1 MARRAR
7 STRAFSAV
15 ALLLLILIGV
25 YSQPALSGYSARIKL
40 GLLAVDGATG
50 NGIVVDAWLSVTSPG
65 SGRVTVEPKD
75 LVEESTALST
85 RIAFYL
91 ASIVDGINPELF
103 DVRVEFETDTPVGG
117 PSASGF
123 MAASFL
129 LALHGLLPDTDT
141 TMTGMVSL
149 TGFILPVAGVS
160 DKVTAAK
167 SAGYKR
173 VLVPLSE
180 AGNISNGISNGI
192 NVEGVCTFEEAAS
205 RLSSSYVSAL
215 IPEKPQI
222 QPPEPIREKEAEF
235 SHHAQLFIE
244 KATALLDEIPRNDT
258 RRAVVAL
265 LDEAREA
272 LDKSPYSAA
281 SIAFM
286 ALYIAASSIAGQ
298 HGFDYLEEKIGLSL
312 DAVLA
317 NASSTVKTRLQ
328 EFNGRSVCGLWGY
341 EALAAASV
349 RLYLAE
355 HAADSTKPDVKTLAL
370 LRALSAESWARLAD
384 PDFGPR
390 VPCSLLGSVA
400 QFFVDYMQLSYNY
413 IRSIVGHV
421 VFHIPMPDDRDISA
435 WINDARK
442 SLEEDNYPL
451 ALGLALYV
459 VSSLEESLAHGSGL
473 PPACIERHIAFLEKL
488 SWVIGPS
495 LPASLLLEYALG
507 YGSYVETVL
516 GDPFIQ
522 ESLEVDT
529 AVWLLHP
536 LAITALTTEAA
547 QPPTAHASL
556 QWSNYYLAGIAAE
569 AALIALIGYSLVLVS
584 RRARAEEV

>member
-1 MARRAR
+1 MTRRAG
-7 STRAFSAV
+7 STRAFPAV
-15 ALLLLILIGV
+15 ALLLFILLGV
-25 YSQPALSGYSARIKL
+25 YSQPALSEYSARIKL

-50 NGIVVDAWLSVTSPG
+50 NGIVVDAWLSITSPG
-65 SGRVTVEPKD
+65 SGRVVVEPKD
-75 LVEESTALST
+75 LVEENTALST
-85 RIAFYL
+85 RVAFYL
-91 ASIVDGINPELF
+91 ASIVDGINPGLF

-123 MAASFL
+123 MAAASL
-129 LALHGLLPDTDT
+129 LALRGLFPDTDT

-160 DKVTAAK
+160 DKVAAAK

-180 AGNISNGISNGI
+180 AGNISNGID
-192 NVEGVCTFEEAAS
+192 VEGVCTFEEAAS
-205 RLSSSYVSAL
+205 RLSSGYVSAL
-215 IPEKPQI
+215 TPERPLM
-222 QPPEPIREKEAEF
+222 QPPEPIREKEVEF

-244 KATALLDEIPRNDT
+244 KATALLDEIPRDDT
-258 RRAVVAL
+258 RRAVMAL
-265 LDEAREA
+265 LDKAREA

-286 ALYIAASSIAGQ
+286 ALYMAASSIASQ
-298 HGFDYLEEKIGLSL
+298 HGFDYLEEKMGLGL
-312 DAVLA
+312 DTVLA
-317 NASSTVKTRLQ
+317 NASSTVEARLQ
-328 EFNGRSVCGLWGY
+328 EFSGRSVCGLWGY

-384 PDFGPR
+384 PDFGPK

-400 QFFVDYMQLSYNY
+400 EFFVDYMQLSYNY
-413 IRSIVGHV
+413 IKSIVGHV
-421 VFHIPMPDDRDISA
+421 VFHIPMPDDRDVSA
-435 WINDARK
+435 WISDARR
-442 SLEEDNYPL
+442 SIEEGNYPL

-473 PPACIERHIAFLEKL
+473 PSTCIERHIAFLEKL
-488 SWVIGPS
+488 GWMRGPS
-495 LPASLLLEYALG
+495 LPASLLIEYALG
-507 YGSYVETVL
+507 YGSYVESVL
-516 GDPFIQ
+516 GDQFIQ

-529 AVWLLHP
+529 AVWLLHS
-536 LAITALTTEAA
+536 LAIRAMTAEAA
-547 QPPTAHASL
+547 QASTTRPL
-556 QWSNYYLAGIAAE
+556 QWSDYYLAGIAAE
-569 AALIALIGYSLVLVS
+569 AALIALIGYSLALVS
-584 RRARAEEV
+584 RRAGAEEV